1 MTIVR
6 ARRSYRHRVRRL
18 VAGATVAV
26 AAIGV
31 AMAPGAAGATDQQ
44 QAIADAVVAA
54 GAPTPVVGERFLI
67 NGDSYSRI
75 PTGNGPRQDAMLPAF
90 AYGLLHPN
98 VAPPGA
104 NDWSCKPKAGQNPV
118 VLIHGTWE
126 SSYNNWA
133 MLSPALKDA
142 GYCIYAVNYG
152 ITPVQ
157 NGGGV
162 GTILPDANATGDITK
177 SGPQI
182 AAFVDKVLAS
192 TGAAKVNM
200 VGHSQ
205 GGVSARQYIRYDG
218 GKDKVAN
225 LVTLGATNN
234 GTTVL
239 GFGYLARAIND
250 LGLDVLG
257 PAALLIGIGGVQQ
270 IVGSTFLEN
279 LNKDGEYAIGDVRYT
294 IVGSRY
300 DEVTTP
306 YDSTFF
312 PHGTRNTRNILLQ
325 NGCEQD
331 ISDHVALA
339 YSPRAVSIVL
349 NAFDPRS
356 PLVCA
361 FNPWLVG

>member
-1 MTIVR
+1 
-6 ARRSYRHRVRRL
+6 
-18 VAGATVAV
+18 
-26 AAIGV
+26 
-31 AMAPGAAGATDQQ
+31 
-44 QAIADAVVAA
+44 
-54 GAPTPVVGERFLI
+54 
-67 NGDSYSRI
+67 
-75 PTGNGPRQDAMLPAF
+75 
-90 AYGLLHPN
+90 
-98 VAPPGA
+98 
-104 NDWSCKPKAGQNPV
+104 
-118 VLIHGTWE
+118 
-126 SSYNNWA
+126 

-142 GYCIYAVNYG
+142 GYCVYAVNYG

-157 NGGGV
+157 NGGGL
-162 GTILPDANATGDITK
+162 GTVLPDANATGDITK

-250 LGLDVLG
+250 LGLDLLG

-270 IVGSTFLEN
+270 IVGSTFLKN

-312 PHGTRNTRNILLQ
+312 PRGTRNTRNILLQ

-349 NAFDPRS
+349 NAFDPSS